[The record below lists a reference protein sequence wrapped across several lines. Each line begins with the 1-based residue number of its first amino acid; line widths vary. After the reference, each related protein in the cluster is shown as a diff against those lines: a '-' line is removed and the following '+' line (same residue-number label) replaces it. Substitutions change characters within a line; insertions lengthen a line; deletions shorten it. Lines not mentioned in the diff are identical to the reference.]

1 VDIWVMS
8 SQAWLNSTYADKPG
22 YQAIEVD
29 GETGWQTMYALT
41 RALQIELGI
50 SPTSTSFGP
59 TTLSQLT
66 SQVGNV
72 GSATV
77 ASRPRIVGI
86 MQCALWCKGYWG
98 HTTFGQWDP
107 SLNSSIAS
115 MRGDMGLDYLQ
126 TTVTPKMFKS
136 LLTMDAYSLVGGGD
150 ATVRSIQRWMNGRY
164 LTRADFYVVP
174 CDGIYS
180 RDVQRGLMYSIQYE
194 IGMADGTANGNFGPG
209 TKSGLQTQAN
219 LSLGS
224 TDTTKRFVRLFQA
237 ALTFN
242 GFVTAFDGV
251 FGSGTDTT
259 TRSFQQFVALPQNG
273 HSDLATWSS
282 LLVST
287 GDTTRPATAA
297 DCITT
302 ITTARAQTLINNGYT
317 TVGRYLT
324 NTPVANALN
333 KNIKPGEL
341 QTILLNGLKV
351 FPIFQEGGTSHSSFS
366 QNQGRQAA
374 FRAHAAARA
383 YGFKTG
389 TTIYFA
395 VDFDA
400 YESEVWTY
408 VVPHFQGIN
417 QGFSEVGSPYRVGIY
432 GARNTCR
439 IVSQQGYAE
448 LSFVGDMSTGYSG
461 NLGFPLPAN
470 WAFDQIIEYS
480 SIGSGNGAIGIDKDV
495 ASGRDG
501 GQTAIDL
508 PTTLPQYVTFLEG
521 HAELYK
527 AAHPS
532 VTDGAGDLVLQYLR
546 HDAYS
551 GPGWNESAGPIL
563 QDWID
568 YITGLGA
575 ERVYGMVSP
584 VSGNYLNAD
593 HLAAATHGLAHQ
605 GLNWMST
612 IASTNAGDYCGWAG
626 DLTQAM
632 CWWINYKRA
641 NPSSTLTSYQWA
653 QTYIGG
659 LNSES
664 TFGAS
669 DLDED
674 VDAMSIARAMIG
686 DDIGTAVTEYYAPGG
701 PVTTRF
707 TRFFDERFFSDWG
720 YARDTCTVAFDPTDP
735 WSAVVRIAIIQSNV
749 TSALTGTEW
758 NMTDWNGL
766 REVFIEKLM
775 AKVAA
780 E

>member
-1 VDIWVMS
+1 MA
-8 SQAWLNSTYADKPG
+8 SQAWLNATYDDNPG
-22 YQAIEVD
+22 YQPIEVD
-29 GETGWQTMYALT
+29 GSTGWQTMYALT

-66 SQVGNV
+66 SQVGSV
-72 GSATV
+72 GSSTV
-77 ASRPRIVGI
+77 AARPRVVGI
-86 MQCALWCKGYWG
+86 LQCALWCKGYWG
-98 HTTFGQWDP
+98 HTTFGEWDP

-115 MRGDMGLDYLQ
+115 LRGDMGLDYLQ
-126 TTVTPKMFKS
+126 TTVSPKMFKS

-150 ATVRSIQRWMNGRY
+150 ATIRSIQRWMNGRY
-164 LTRADFYVVP
+164 LTRADFFVVP

-224 TDTTKRFVRLFQA
+224 SDSTKRFVHLFQA

-242 GFVTAFDGV
+242 GFVTGFDGV
-251 FGSGTDTT
+251 FGSATDGT
-259 TRSFQQFVALPQNG
+259 TRAFQQFVALPQNG

-302 ITTARAQTLINNGYT
+302 ITTARAQTLLTNGYT
-317 TVGRYLT
+317 TIGRYLT
-324 NTPVANALN
+324 NSPVVDALN

-351 FPIFQEGGTSHSSFS
+351 FPIFQEGGTSHNYFS
-366 QNQGRQAA
+366 WTQGRQAA
-374 FRAHAAARA
+374 LRAHAAARA
-383 YGFKTG
+383 YGFKAG

-400 YESEVWTY
+400 YESEVWSY
-408 VVPHFQGIN
+408 VVPHFEGIHA
-417 QGFSEVGSPYRVGIY
+417 GLSEVGSPYKVGIY

-461 NLGFPLPAN
+461 NLGFPLPSN
-470 WAFDQIIEYS
+470 WAFDQIIEYP

-495 ASGRDG
+495 ASGRDA
-501 GQTAIDL
+501 GQTAIDF
-508 PTTLPQYVTFLEG
+508 PTTLPQYVTFLQG
-521 HAELYK
+521 HAELFK
-527 AAHPS
+527 AAHPNVS
-532 VTDGAGDLVLQYLR
+532 EGAGDLVLQFLR
-546 HDAYS
+546 REPYS
-551 GPGWNESAGPIL
+551 GLLGWDQATGIVVEDWVDYVES
-563 QDWID
+563 
-568 YITGLGA
+568 LGA

-584 VSGNYLNAD
+584 VSSNYINAN

-605 GLNWMST
+605 GLNWIST
-612 IASTNAGDYCGWAG
+612 VASTNGGDYCGWAG
-626 DLTQAM
+626 DLSQAM

-641 NPSSTLTSYQWA
+641 NPSSTQTSYQWA

-659 LNSES
+659 PNSES

-674 VDAMSIARAMIG
+674 IDAASIARAMIG
-686 DDIGTAVTEYYAPGG
+686 DDIGTAVTEYYAQGG
-701 PVTTRF
+701 PVTTRY

-720 YARDTCTVAFDPTDP
+720 YARDTCTVAFAPTDP
-735 WSAVVRIAIIQSNV
+735 LSAVMQEGIV
-749 TSALTGTEW
+749 LTNAQPGILQPGEW
-758 NMTDWNGL
+758 NIIDWDGL
-766 REVFIEKLM
+766 RQAFLEILM
-775 AKVAA
+775 AKVDA